1 MTSARN
7 GNTGRLDMYDVMNE
21 IRATRHWTWEKG
33 NSAALSESYWISS
46 IGVCVKDIVRCEFLW
61 LRLAFTTSLSR

>member
-46 IGVCVKDIVRCEFLW
+46 IGL
-61 LRLAFTTSLSR
+61 